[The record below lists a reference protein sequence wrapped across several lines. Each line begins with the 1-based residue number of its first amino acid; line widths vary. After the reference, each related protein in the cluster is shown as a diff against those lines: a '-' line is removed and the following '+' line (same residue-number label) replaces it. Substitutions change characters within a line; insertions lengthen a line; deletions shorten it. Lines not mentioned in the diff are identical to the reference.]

1 MDKSVIV
8 VTEKI
13 RIGISSCGMGSPIR
27 YNGKGIDVLQHLGRE
42 KSDFIWCPVC
52 PECMAGLGVP
62 RNPVHLSGGDGKAV
76 WSGDA
81 TVKNRGGEDITEAMK
96 IGCQVSLEALER
108 CKTVA
113 FVYMDG
119 SPSCGVYRTTLK
131 NQRRGNPPGLFGSL
145 LLDRGYFL
153 IPSSDLQSPL
163 KWWDWRRRLL
173 AFSWFNTV
181 ALDSMKDLY
190 EVWFHLKF
198 LCQELDNTWA
208 RAMGNRLASINL
220 KQNPEFLTQF
230 RTELIDVL
238 RKPSSTRRITN
249 SLWKHYSHYR
259 KSRGKEVDGINSP
272 EFRRNMTTIAGELTR
287 MERTAF
293 DEGYLFGASPVIFRE
308 ERRVRTREDAKQ
320 DQ

>member
-1 MDKSVIV
+1 MDKSVVV

-13 RIGISSCGMGSPIR
+13 RIGISSCCMGSPVR
-27 YNGKGIDVLQHLGRE
+27 YNGKGIDVLHHLGRE
-42 KSDFIWCPVC
+42 KNDFIWCPVC
-52 PECMAGLGVP
+52 PECTAGLGVP
-62 RNPVHLSGGDGKAV
+62 RDPVHLSGGNGKDV
-76 WSGDA
+76 WEHAASVR
-81 TVKNRGGEDITEAMK
+81 TRGGEEITDAMK
-96 IGCQVSLEALER
+96 IGCQVSLDTLER
-108 CKTVA
+108 YKTVA

-145 LLDRGYFL
+145 LLDKGYFL

-173 AFSWFNTV
+173 AFSWFSTV
-181 ALDSMKDLY
+181 ELDSMKDLY
-190 EVWFHLKF
+190 TVWYRLKF

-208 RAMGNRLASINL
+208 RAMGKRLAEINL
-220 KQNPEFLTQF
+220 KQSPDFLVQF
-230 RTELIDVL
+230 RAELIEIL
-238 RKPSSTRRITN
+238 RKPSSTRKITN

-259 KSRGKEVDGINSP
+259 KARGKEVDGIASP
-272 EFRRNMTTIAGELTR
+272 EFKRNMTTIASELIR

-308 ERRVRTREDAKQ
+308 ERRVKAREEADSEQ
-320 DQ
+320 